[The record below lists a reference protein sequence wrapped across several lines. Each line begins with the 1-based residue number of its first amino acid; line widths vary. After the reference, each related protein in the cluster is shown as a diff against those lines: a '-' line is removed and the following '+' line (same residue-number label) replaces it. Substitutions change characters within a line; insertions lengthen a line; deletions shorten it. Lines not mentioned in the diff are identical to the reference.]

1 MIENLLLAGL
11 NHVLGQSAWARD
23 RLRPFAG
30 RLARLSVPPF
40 ELALSVGDDGYFA
53 GAGEDAAVDV
63 DIALPADTP
72 MLLAQGGLERVMQAA
87 RVEGSAEFAT
97 ELAFVLRNLRWDA
110 EEDLSRAVGDI
121 AAHRIVAGI
130 GGLAQWQRQAAG
142 NLADNLA
149 EYATEENRILV
160 NRRDH
165 KMFADEV
172 AGLVESLERLEARA
186 DRLRR

>member
-1 MIENLLLAGL
+1 MIQTILLAGL

-30 RLARLSVPPF
+30 RIARFSVPPF
-40 ELALSVGDDGYFA
+40 ELALTVGADGYFA
-53 GAGEDAAVDV
+53 DAGEDAAADV
-63 DIALPADTP
+63 NIALPADTP
-72 MLLAQGGLERVMQAA
+72 MLLVQGGLERVMQAA
-87 RVEGSAEFAT
+87 RVEGGAEFAT
-97 ELAFVLRNLRWDA
+97 ELAFVLKNLRWDA
-110 EEDLSRAVGDI
+110 EEDLSRVVGDI
-121 AAHRIVAGI
+121 AAHRVVAGI
-130 GGLAQWQRQAAG
+130 GTLAKWQRQAAG

-160 NRRDH
+160 NRREH

-172 AGLVESLERLEARA
+172 ADLVQSLERLEARA